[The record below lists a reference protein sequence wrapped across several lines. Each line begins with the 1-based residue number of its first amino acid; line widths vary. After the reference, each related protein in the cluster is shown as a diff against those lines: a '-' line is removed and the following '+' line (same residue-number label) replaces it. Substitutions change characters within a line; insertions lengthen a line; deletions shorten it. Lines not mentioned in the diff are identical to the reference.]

1 MRFLIDFSG
10 NRVYQDLGHREKR
23 RYTPLVLTRL
33 RNYMI
38 DIKLAFEKEAGLDL
52 MDPLGDITISDGSS
66 SIVLNTTYLDSWL
79 AALIAGYKRVRGA
92 NHVSVEVAEE
102 PIALHIEVTPN
113 GLLSISYEDQALIPQ
128 PPEALEAALK
138 KASKFLLEALGTLP
152 DGPRNSFLDPIREFI
167 STGSNGASAG
177 D

>member
-1 MRFLIDFSG
+1 
-10 NRVYQDLGHREKR
+10 
-23 RYTPLVLTRL
+23 
-33 RNYMI
+33 MI
-38 DIKLAFEKEAGLDL
+38 DIKLALEKEAGLDL
-52 MDPLGDITISDGSS
+52 IDPLGDITISDGSS

-102 PIALHIEVTPN
+102 PIPLHIEVTPN
-113 GLLSISYEDQALIPQ
+113 GMLSISYEDQALIPQ

-167 STGSNGASAG
+167 STGSNGAGAG